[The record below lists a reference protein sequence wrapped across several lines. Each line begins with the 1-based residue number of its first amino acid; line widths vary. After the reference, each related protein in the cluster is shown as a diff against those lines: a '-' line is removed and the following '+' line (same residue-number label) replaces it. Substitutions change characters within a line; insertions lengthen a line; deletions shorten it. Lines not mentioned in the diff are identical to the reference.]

1 MVVVGTLK
9 RRCIMHVDILFQ
21 TAATGFNH
29 LERKH
34 WIHWPSTMTEASQI
48 SSLYEGNSIL
58 GTCVLHNLNSKSK
71 WIYLGLYKWAMNMH
85 FHTSFDDNGP
95 MYPCIS
101 SMLKQPQMGISI
113 ISPFRCP
120 IVSSLDTTCCTH

>member
-1 MVVVGTLK
+1 MLISCFKQPQPASITWNGN
-9 RRCIMHVDILFQ
+9 
-21 TAATGFNH
+21 TGFTGPIDH
-29 LERKH
+29 DWSK
-34 WIHWPSTMTEASQI
+34 SDFK
-48 SSLYEGNSIL
+48 SLWMESNL

-95 MYPCIS
+95 MYPCILP
-101 SMLKQPQMGISI
+101 MLKQPQMGMSI